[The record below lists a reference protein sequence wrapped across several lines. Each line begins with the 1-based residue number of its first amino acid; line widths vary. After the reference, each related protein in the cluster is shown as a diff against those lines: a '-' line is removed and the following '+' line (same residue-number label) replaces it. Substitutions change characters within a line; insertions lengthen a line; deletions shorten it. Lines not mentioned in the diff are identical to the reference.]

1 MNQLSEKNVKEK
13 VTDKDKVD
21 IKFKLKKLKNKNKG
35 AFKCKNDK
43 GEITV
48 AKFSDNDEEDE
59 KIIND
64 TSDGLTMYCDR
75 CSKEVDVN
83 DYCKACDD
91 KLSAIH
97 EKK

>member
-1 MNQLSEKNVKEK
+1 MILN
-13 VTDKDKVD
+13 
-21 IKFKLKKLKNKNKG
+21 LKNNNKKNKG

-59 KIIND
+59 KLIND
-64 TSDGLTMYCDR
+64 ASDGLTMYCDR
-75 CSKEVDVN
+75 CSKEVEVN

-97 EKK
+97 QKKND

>member
-1 MNQLSEKNVKEK
+1 M
-13 VTDKDKVD
+13 
-21 IKFKLKKLKNKNKG
+21 
-35 AFKCKNDK
+35 FKCKNDK

-48 AKFSDNDEEDE
+48 ANFSDNDEEDE

-64 TSDGLTMYCDR
+64 TSDSLTMYCDR
-75 CSKEVDVN
+75 YSKEVDVN